1 MSRVLTV
8 ATRRGE
14 LALTQT
20 QTVIA
25 ALKAKH
31 PDLDVKIQEVTS
43 QGDRDRRTV
52 LWNLKDTG
60 FFTSRLEEMLAA
72 GQADFAV
79 HSYKDLPTRMGE
91 GLTVAAVFNRRF
103 PEDSLLA
110 REPIDSLDRLC
121 EGARIGTSSLR
132 RIAQLKHVR
141 PDLESVPIRGNVR
154 TRIEKLRTEE
164 LDAIILARAGLERL
178 ALDGEISFVFDPIE
192 LIPAPAQ
199 GALAIQAR
207 SDEAETCAILASI
220 DDARARAITDAERE
234 ILIETKCGCHAP
246 VGAYACLD
254 GQTMTLWA
262 FLSDTNGR
270 RFFRSEASGPWSQA
284 RELGRQV
291 ALELLEAGGQQ
302 VLDDLEKQRNGGGI
316 DA

>member
-1 MSRVLTV
+1 MSRVLIV

-14 LALTQT
+14 LAVTQT
-20 QTVIA
+20 RTVIA
-25 ALKAKH
+25 ALKQQH
-31 PDLDVKIQEVTS
+31 PSLEVEIKEVTS
-43 QGDRDRRTV
+43 EGDRDRRTV

-79 HSYKDLPTRMGE
+79 HSYKDLPTRAHE
-91 GLTVAAVFNRRF
+91 GLTVAAVFNRQF

-110 REPIDSLDRLC
+110 RDPIDSLDRLG

-154 TRIEKLRTEE
+154 TRIEKLRSED

-178 ALDGEISFVFDPIE
+178 GLDGEISFAFDPVQF
-192 LIPAPAQ
+192 IPAPAQ

-207 SDEAETCAILASI
+207 AEDTEACALLASI
-220 DDARARAITDAERE
+220 DDERARALTDAERE
-234 ILIETKCGCHAP
+234 VLVETKCGCHAP
-246 VGAYACLD
+246 VGAYASCE
-254 GQTMTLWA
+254 GETMTLRA
-262 FLSDTNGR
+262 FLSEPSGR
-270 RFFRSEASGPWSQA
+270 RFFRAQASGPWSQA
-284 RELGRQV
+284 RQLGRKV
-291 ALELLEAGGQQ
+291 AVELLEAGGQQ
-302 VLDDLEKQRNGGGI
+302 VLDELERQRNEGDI

>member
-1 MSRVLTV
+1 MSRTLTV

-25 ALKAKH
+25 ALKQQH
-31 PDLDVKIQEVTS
+31 PDLEVEIKEVTS
-43 QGDRDRRTV
+43 EGDRDRRTV

-72 GQADFAV
+72 KQADFAV
-79 HSYKDLPTRMGE
+79 HSYKDLPTRAHE
-91 GLTVAAVFNRRF
+91 GLTVAAVFNRKF
-103 PEDSLLA
+103 PEDTLLA
-110 REPIDSLDRLC
+110 REPIDSLDRLG

-154 TRIEKLRTEE
+154 TRIEKLRSED
-164 LDAIILARAGLERL
+164 LDAVILARAGLERL
-178 ALDGEISFVFDPIE
+178 GLDGEISFVFDPVE
-192 LIPAPAQ
+192 FIPAPAQ

-207 SDEAETCAILASI
+207 AEDTEACAMLAAI
-220 DDARARAITDAERE
+220 DDERARAVTDAERQ
-234 ILIETKCGCHAP
+234 ILTETKCGCHAP
-246 VGAYACLD
+246 VGAYAFCD
-254 GQTMTLWA
+254 GDTMSLRA
-262 FLSDTNGR
+262 FLADASGR
-270 RFFRSEASGPWSQA
+270 RLFRAEATGPWTQA
-284 RELGRQV
+284 RGLGCQV
-291 ALELLEAGGQQ
+291 ALELLEAGGQD
-302 VLDDLEKQRNGGGI
+302 VLDELERQRNGGGI

>member
-25 ALKAKH
+25 ALKETH
-31 PDLDVKIQEVTS
+31 PDLDVRIQEVTS
-43 QGDRDRRTV
+43 EGDRDRRTV

-79 HSYKDLPTRMGE
+79 HSFKDLPTRPHE
-91 GLTVAAVFNRRF
+91 GLTVAAVFNRQF
-103 PEDSLLA
+103 PEDCLLA
-110 REPIDSLDRLC
+110 TEPIDSLDRLG

-154 TRIEKLRTEE
+154 TRIEKLHNED
-164 LDAIILARAGLERL
+164 LDAILLARAGLERL
-178 ALDGEISFVFDPIE
+178 GLDSEISFSFDPVE
-192 LIPAPAQ
+192 FIPAPAQ

-207 SDEAETCAILASI
+207 IDDAETCAILASI
-220 DDARARAITDAERE
+220 DDPLARAITDAERQ

-246 VGAYACLD
+246 VGAYATLD
-254 GQTMTLWA
+254 GETMTLRA

-270 RFFRSEASGPWSQA
+270 QFFRSEASGPGSQA
-284 RELGRQV
+284 RELGRKV
-291 ALELLEAGGQQ
+291 AVELLEAGGHQ
-302 VLDDLEKQRNGGGI
+302 VLDDLEKQRNGGDI
-316 DA
+316 DG